1 MKTYVNTSLIDAHN
15 AQMQLEQIEGVR
27 LKRAGTME
35 LYGKFFL
42 ICAAGLALIMI
53 AFGAM
58 TWLMSPA
65 PAVEGDE
72 HLHTYDIS
80 EVVIHNGEHFASNA
94 QLRGSPDR
102 VVEVSTTVGPKQGG
116 TISESLAQIQSG
128 LASEEGVADGTTSQI
143 ERDVEE
149 SVSVARSLAV
159 KKEIDESAV
168 ESSAVSASSAEAASE
183 QTLPGDQFVVF
194 RSHELDDDGAQV
206 VTGLKYSPNELS
218 TPFQQYC
225 YWTDGPRKIGSTRFN
240 LGEISPDRGLV
251 WEENEMVERYK
262 QFCQFLGA

>member
-15 AQMQLEQIEGVR
+15 AQMQLEQMEGVR

-53 AFGAM
+53 AFGVM

-80 EVVIHNGEHFASNA
+80 EVVIHNGELVAGDA
-94 QLRGSPDR
+94 ELRVSPDR
-102 VVEVSTTVGPKQGG
+102 VVEVSSTVGTTQGG

-128 LASEEGVADGTTSQI
+128 LAAEQGVADGAANQI
-143 ERDVEE
+143 ERDVEQG
-149 SVSVARSLAV
+149 VSAARSLAG

-168 ESSAVSASSAEAASE
+168 ESSTAPASSAKAASE

-194 RSHELDDDGAQV
+194 RLHELDDDGTEV
-206 VTGLKYSPNELS
+206 VTGLKYSPNDLS
-218 TPFQQYC
+218 RPFQQYC
-225 YWTDGPRKIGSTRFN
+225 YWTDGPKKTGTTRFN

-251 WEENEMVERYK
+251 WEENKMVERYK